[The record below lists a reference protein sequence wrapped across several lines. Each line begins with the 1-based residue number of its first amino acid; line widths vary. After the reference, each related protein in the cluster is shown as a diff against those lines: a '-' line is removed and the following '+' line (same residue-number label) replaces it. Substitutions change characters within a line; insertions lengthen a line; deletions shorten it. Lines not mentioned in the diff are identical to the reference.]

1 MEKEWRRQIMAELP
15 IWQYDTLFLIVVV
28 LFGVTALTMQNLM
41 SAAIV
46 FGAYSFLMCL
56 IWTAMGA
63 VDVAFTEAAVG
74 AGVSTV
80 FIVATIYNT
89 GASAKPR
96 KPRVGFKLFAGA
108 VAVATGAFLLSALPD
123 FPAWG
128 DPQSPVNSTVAPYY
142 IENTIRDAHV
152 PNIVTT
158 VLADYRG
165 FDTLLETAVVFIA
178 CIAIYSILRVDSAK
192 STVDEPDIIA
202 APPAY
207 DPTDSLIIRQASRI
221 MVPFM
226 QIFALYVIAH
236 GHYSPG
242 GGFQG
247 GVILGASVI
256 LLCISFDLK
265 FVLRQWTEKKIMLLT
280 ALGVLIYAAVGV
292 ACIFMGGDYLN
303 YNALDPVLPGDMA
316 YARYY
321 GILLVEIG
329 VGVTVMFSMIG
340 IYIILASNGRFKR
353 GL

>member
-1 MEKEWRRQIMAELP
+1 M
-15 IWQYDTLFLIVVV
+15 
-28 LFGVTALTMQNLM
+28 
-41 SAAIV
+41 
-46 FGAYSFLMCL
+46 
-56 IWTAMGA
+56 
-63 VDVAFTEAAVG
+63 
-74 AGVSTV
+74 
-80 FIVATIYNT
+80 
-89 GASAKPR
+89 
-96 KPRVGFKLFAGA
+96 
-108 VAVATGAFLLSALPD
+108 
-123 FPAWG
+123 
-128 DPQSPVNSTVAPYY
+128 
-142 IENTIRDAHV
+142 
-152 PNIVTT
+152 TT

>member
-1 MEKEWRRQIMAELP
+1 MAELP
-15 IWQYDTLFLIVVV
+15 IWQYDTLFLIAVV

-265 FVLRQWTEKKIMLLT
+265 YVLRQWTEKKIMLLT

-292 ACIFMGGDYLN
+292 ACMFMGGGYLN

>member
-1 MEKEWRRQIMAELP
+1 MADLP
-15 IWQYDTLFLIVVV
+15 IWHYDTLFLILAI
-28 LFGVTALTMQNLM
+28 LFGISALAMQNLM

-56 IWTAMGA
+56 IWTTMGA

-89 GASAKPR
+89 GVTATPKSPR
-96 KPRVGFKLFAGA
+96 IAFKIFAGLIA
-108 VAVATGAFLLSALPD
+108 FGTGAFLLSALPD
-123 FPAWG
+123 LPDWG
-128 DPQSPVNSTVAPYY
+128 DPKSPVNSTMAPYY
-142 IENTIRDAHV
+142 IANSITDARV

-165 FDTLLETAVVFIA
+165 FDTLLETTVVFIA
-178 CIAIYSILRVDSAK
+178 CIAIYSILRIDNAK
-192 STVDEPDIIA
+192 SKVTESDIITS
-202 APPAY
+202 PPAY

-226 QIFALYVIAH
+226 QLFALYVIAH

-247 GVILGASVI
+247 GVILGASII
-256 LLCISFDLK
+256 LLSISFDLK
-265 FVLRQWTEKKIMLLT
+265 HVLLQWTEKKIMILT
-280 ALGVLIYAAVGV
+280 ALGVLIYAMVGL
-292 ACIFMGGDYLN
+292 ACILMDGVYLDYS
-303 YNALDPVLPGDMA
+303 ALDSVLPGDKA
-316 YARYY
+316 YARSH

-329 VGVTVMFSMIG
+329 VGITVMFSMIG
-340 IYIILASNGRFKR
+340 IYINLASNGRFDK